1 MSYITALKTEYQ
13 AKKECKAGN
22 NIHVGLMASIPVL
35 KTSNWVWTME
45 ACLFQG
51 SQRVHKAVRAEYN
64 ALPIETQRALLST
77 PKYGGREWVERA
89 RFWKEILK
97 PNLFLEDYQAAMAD
111 ILRWY
116 SHCVRRKMGEKA
128 KRVFSA

>member
-1 MSYITALKTEYQ
+1 MSYITALKAEYQ
-13 AKKECKAGN
+13 AKKERKAGN
-22 NIHVGLMASIPVL
+22 NIHVGLLRSIPVMTL
-35 KTSNWVWTME
+35 SNWSGTME
-45 ACLFQG
+45 VCCINDL
-51 SQRVHKAVRAEYN
+51 RVVKAVGAVFK
-64 ALPIETQRALLST
+64 ALPVEKQRELLFT

-116 SHCVRRKMGEKA
+116 SHCVRRKMGERA
-128 KRVFSA
+128 